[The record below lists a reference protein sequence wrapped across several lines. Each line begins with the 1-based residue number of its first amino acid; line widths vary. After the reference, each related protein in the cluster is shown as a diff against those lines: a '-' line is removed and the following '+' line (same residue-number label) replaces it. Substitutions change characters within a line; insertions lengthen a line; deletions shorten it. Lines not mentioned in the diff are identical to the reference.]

1 MAGLRAHRG
10 RGVLRPARLD
20 PRVRPRLDDSA
31 RLEPADPG
39 HTGPDDLDDRL
50 LPGDVLRAEAVRVR
64 PDPGHDRRAA
74 PTDPGRTRRGRPRP
88 GRGAQARRGAP
99 RRDGS
104 GPEPGG
110 RHPRR
115 GTQGRGVAE
124 EAAAR
129 RARGGPPAAPRG
141 DDAPDRVRDGPRLGG
156 DPLRGRGPDGDRHAE
171 GDRQG
176 PDRRRPQAPHRRGDR
191 RARLLGSSAR
201 EPELGMAVVA
211 RTYARAL
218 FEAAQERGRIDEVR
232 DELGSFLAAV
242 DEVPELRS
250 LIRNP
255 ELDPPEKAK
264 VLTAVLADAD
274 ELVRNFV
281 RVVTE
286 KGRATM
292 LDEIMGEYDRLV
304 AAEAKILSVELTTAY
319 ELSDDEAAA
328 IVKQI
333 EDASGRRV
341 EAARTVDPNLI
352 GGLVLKAGSLEV
364 DSSVRG
370 RLDRLRRN
378 LAHAST

>member
-1 MAGLRAHRG
+1 
-10 RGVLRPARLD
+10 
-20 PRVRPRLDDSA
+20 
-31 RLEPADPG
+31 
-39 HTGPDDLDDRL
+39 
-50 LPGDVLRAEAVRVR
+50 
-64 PDPGHDRRAA
+64 
-74 PTDPGRTRRGRPRP
+74 
-88 GRGAQARRGAP
+88 
-99 RRDGS
+99 
-104 GPEPGG
+104 
-110 RHPRR
+110 
-115 GTQGRGVAE
+115 
-124 EAAAR
+124 
-129 RARGGPPAAPRG
+129 
-141 DDAPDRVRDGPRLGG
+141 
-156 DPLRGRGPDGDRHAE
+156 
-171 GDRQG
+171 
-176 PDRRRPQAPHRRGDR
+176 
-191 RARLLGSSAR
+191 
-201 EPELGMAVVA
+201 MAVVA

-218 FEAAQERGRIDEVR
+218 FEAAQEKGRVDEVR

-264 VLTAVLADAD
+264 ALTAVLADAD

-370 RLDRLRRN
+370 RLDRLRRD